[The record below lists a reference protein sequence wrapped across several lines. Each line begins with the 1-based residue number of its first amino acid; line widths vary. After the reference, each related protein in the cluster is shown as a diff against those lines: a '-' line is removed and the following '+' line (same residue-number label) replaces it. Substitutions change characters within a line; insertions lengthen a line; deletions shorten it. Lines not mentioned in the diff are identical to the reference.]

1 MDGWMDWI
9 LLRSQVLLEHL
20 AVLTKSASQNHP
32 QVKNWNHICQNVP
45 VDTARYWAAQVLD
58 FCNGDLE
65 DSGAN
70 FVKQDNIKQD
80 VVLKDSFLRYN
91 TLSLSLHSYGNYIS
105 DKTISN
111 KKSTLRHTLGSLPK
125 NFR

>member
-1 MDGWMDWI
+1 MDWI
-9 LLRSQVLLEHL
+9 LLRSLVLLEHL

-58 FCNGDLE
+58 FCNDDLE

-80 VVLKDSFLRYN
+80 VVLKDMDDDKVGEAPFKMTQKAFGHCPYSFCTCLLY
-91 TLSLSLHSYGNYIS
+91 TS
-105 DKTISN
+105 DAADE
-111 KKSTLRHTLGSLPK
+111 
-125 NFR
+125 